1 MSDAMEQP
9 VITSTS
15 TTTPPNMY
23 YNWFL
28 NLYSCTTTV
37 NLFYNTTYS
46 TFSHMIADP
55 SIMVELTVFYS
66 IQRQPRLIHQEI
78 QWTMK
83 IRKLWAIPVPLSPF
97 SSHSFQHKFISLISE
112 HIWRLP
118 AEDLFQYRWSS
129 PPSAGV
135 SECTRNQFLGPEV
148 TRSTA

>member
-83 IRKLWAIPVPLSPF
+83 IRKLWDARPFVPIFVTPF
-97 SSHSFQHKFISLISE
+97 STWVYFFNFWTHLTTSCWRFVPIPLVQSSQCRSVGVYPKPMFRSGSH
-112 HIWRLP
+112 P
-118 AEDLFQYRWSS
+118 
-129 PPSAGV
+129 
-135 SECTRNQFLGPEV
+135 
-148 TRSTA
+148 